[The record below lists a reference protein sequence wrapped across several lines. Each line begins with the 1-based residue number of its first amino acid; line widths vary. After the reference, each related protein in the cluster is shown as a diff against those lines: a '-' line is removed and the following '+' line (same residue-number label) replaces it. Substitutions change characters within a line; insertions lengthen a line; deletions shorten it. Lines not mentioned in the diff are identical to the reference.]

1 MSYFFNAEEVF
12 DIAIEIEENGKNF
25 YEKAQGKTDV
35 PAIKELFDY
44 LAAEEVSHKARFE
57 ALKSELPES
66 ARDDD
71 IWDPENE
78 MNQYLKMMAD
88 THVFRSGKDVEEKLN
103 QIGGG
108 AEALKMAMDFEKDSI
123 VFFLT
128 MQDVTSDVRGKEK
141 IGLLVKE
148 EQEHLKKLSLKLQ
161 ELFA

>member
-1 MSYFFNAEEVF
+1 MSYLFNAEEVF

-25 YEKAQGKTDV
+25 YEKAQGKIDV

-57 ALKSELPES
+57 VLKSELPES

-88 THVFRSGKDVEEKLN
+88 SHVFRSGKEVEEKLN
-103 QIGGG
+103 KIGGSV
-108 AEALKMAMDFEKDSI
+108 EAVKMAMDFEKDSI

-128 MQDVTSDVRGKEK
+128 MQDVTSDAHGKEK

-148 EQEHLKKLSLKLQ
+148 EQEHLKKLSLRLK
-161 ELFA
+161 ELSA